1 MPMTPEVRRILWDNH
16 VMTESGLDIA
26 IAARADI
33 DLDRLIG
40 LDSANL
46 DWSEKT
52 VPNTSRLRARHG
64 QPKNAQATRAAEAI
78 TAAATKR

>member
-1 MPMTPEVRRILWDNH
+1 MTPEVRRILRDDH
-16 VMTESGLDIA
+16 VMTESSGYVA

-46 DWSEKT
+46 D
-52 VPNTSRLRARHG
+52 
-64 QPKNAQATRAAEAI
+64 
-78 TAAATKR
+78 